1 MTELQSYIAVV
12 NQDEIAEGEIVR
24 FEVDQEPR
32 ILTRV
37 DGMLYAMDGICSHE
51 YAELAEG
58 EVDDNVVWCPLHGS
72 GFRVGS
78 GAATNLPAVVPVEVY
93 DVKTIDNVVYVSVD
107 PDDAA

>member
-1 MTELQSYIAVV
+1 MTQRERYIAVV
-12 NQDEIAEGEIVR
+12 NENDIGEGEIYR
-24 FEVDQEPR
+24 FEVDEEPR

-37 DGMLYAMDGICSHE
+37 EGTLYAMSGICSHE

-58 EVDDNVVWCPLHGS
+58 EVDDDVVWCPLHGS

-93 DVKTIDNVVYVSVD
+93 DVKSIDNVVYVSID